1 MNELHLHIDG
11 SLRPSTLKELRPD
24 IDVVNFGFRKGMGL
38 QKALS
43 MFKVTVEAI
52 SSPRILERITREIC
66 EDLREDG
73 VEMGELRFAPHIH
86 GCNAFEMVE
95 AASDGLQET
104 DGLILCGLYGDH
116 PRVFEELV
124 SIASRNKR
132 VLGIDIA
139 GGPLPDHTY
148 GLLDYAPAFQE
159 AKKRLIPRTAHLGEG
174 RSADEIVAAITHLDV
189 NRVGHATSLLSSNVA
204 VEMVKARDIVIEA
217 CPTSNVH
224 TGIFDTIGEH
234 PIREWIKRGVK
245 VSVCCDNTLMSNT
258 TTSKE
263 MERLTHECKLSDEEL
278 GWITKSSRD
287 GKFYRYLDS

>member
-24 IDVVNFGFRKGMGL
+24 IDVVNFGFHKGMGL

-52 SSPRILERITREIC
+52 NSPIILERITREIC

-139 GGPLPDHTY
+139 GGPLPEHRY
-148 GLLDYAPAFQE
+148 GLLDYASAFQE

-174 RSADEIVAAITHLDV
+174 RRVDEIITAIHYLDID
-189 NRVGHATSLLSSNVA
+189 RIGHATSLLTSNVA
-204 VEMVKARDIVIEA
+204 VEMVKTKGIVIEA

-224 TGIFDTIGEH
+224 TGIFGTIGEH
-234 PIREWIKRGVK
+234 PIKEWIRRGVK
-245 VSVCCDNTLMSNT
+245 VSVCCDNTLMSRT
-258 TTSKE
+258 TTSHEIK
-263 MERLTHECKLSDEEL
+263 RVKRECKLTESDVQWIRHSSDE
-278 GWITKSSRD
+278 
-287 GKFYRYLDS
+287 GKFYRYLGS

>member
-24 IDVVNFGFRKGMGL
+24 IDVDNFGFTKGMGL
-38 QKALS
+38 RKALD

-52 SSPRILERITREIC
+52 NSPKILERITREIC

-139 GGPLPDHTY
+139 GGPLPHHKY
-148 GLLDYAPAFQE
+148 GLVDYAPAFQE
-159 AKKRLIPRTAHLGEG
+159 AKSRLIPRTAHVSEG
-174 RSADEIVAAITHLDV
+174 RSPREIINAIMYLDV
-189 NRVGHATSLLSSNVA
+189 DRIGHATTLLDDPVA
-204 VEMVKARDIVIEA
+204 VDLIRERKIVVEA

-224 TGIFDTIGEH
+224 TGIFDSVADH
-234 PIREWIKRGVK
+234 PIRKWIQNEVM
-245 VSVCCDNTLMSNT
+245 VSVCADNTLMSRT
-258 TTSKE
+258 TTKKE
-263 MERLTHECKLSDEEL
+263 VERLIDNCKLSKSDIE
-278 GWITKSSRD
+278 WINKSSEY
-287 GKFYRYLDS
+287 GKFYRFLG

>member
-38 QKALS
+38 QKALD

-52 SSPRILERITREIC
+52 NSPRVLERITREIC

-86 GCNAFEMVE
+86 GCNALEMVE

-139 GGPLPDHTY
+139 GGPLPDHKY

-159 AKKRLIPRTAHLGEG
+159 AKKRLIPRTAHLSEG
-174 RSADEIVAAITHLDV
+174 RRVDEIITAIQYLDV
-189 NRVGHATSLLSSNVA
+189 DRIGHATSLLSSNVA
-204 VEMVKARDIVIEA
+204 VEMVKAKSIVIEA

-224 TGIFDTIGEH
+224 TGIFENVGEH

-245 VSVCCDNTLMSNT
+245 VAVCCDNTLMSRT
-258 TTSKE
+258 TTQQE
-263 MERLTHECKLSDEEL
+263 IVRLLRECKLQESDIQ
-278 GWITKSSRD
+278 WINKSSVD

>member
-1 MNELHLHIDG
+1 
-11 SLRPSTLKELRPD
+11 
-24 IDVVNFGFRKGMGL
+24 
-38 QKALS
+38 
-43 MFKVTVEAI
+43 
-52 SSPRILERITREIC
+52 
-66 EDLREDG
+66 
-73 VEMGELRFAPHIH
+73 MGELRFAPHIH

-258 TTSKE
+258 TTNKE
-263 MERLTHECKLSDEEL
+263 MERLTRECKLIDEEL